1 MLEKTCP
8 KCGCQ
13 CYDPFGMGKLM
24 HDSEACL
31 GVLKVDKEKKD
42 SDFLVIE
49 HFLESVE
56 DGSCRTASAYGAL
69 ASIWLRLKE
78 KKLNK
83 TAPDAIESKMCCDC
97 CTKMETKECPLVSAS
112 PWSRYGNYCNEF
124 RRK

>member
-13 CYDPFGMGKLM
+13 CYDPSGKLM

-31 GVLKVDKEKKD
+31 GVLKVDKDKKD

-49 HFLESVE
+49 RFLESVE

-69 ASIWLRLKE
+69 ASIRLRLKE
-78 KKLNK
+78 LQEEENNHENR
-83 TAPDAIESKMCCDC
+83 T
-97 CTKMETKECPLVSAS
+97 
-112 PWSRYGNYCNEF
+112 
-124 RRK
+124 